1 MSTRILVGLM
11 LAALTASGCGGGS
24 DSSSSDGGQAKS
36 PSTASSAK
44 PPTVSSTIAD
54 GMTLTKAVPWRVS
67 AKPVGD
73 DVVGEVDFLIDGKKQ
88 WVERESPYV
97 FNDDHQV
104 LAPWLLGNG
113 QHVLVAHVTT
123 VNGAAADSTAHVT
136 VQTSLAA
143 NKQIAG
149 TYHRVVT
156 KADAKR
162 VQPYRIPS
170 KGAFGE
176 IPPPGRWTLHIKPNG
191 EIVGVDP
198 TTGTTKPFVEPYSLD
213 GSRLTLYGPAVW
225 RQPNPDEPNL
235 FCDPEKRSDYVWHR
249 AGPSLTIKNVQ
260 KTCADRDIVF
270 VGTWTRS

>member
-1 MSTRILVGLM
+1 MRARI
-11 LAALTASGCGGGS
+11 LAALTLAAVTASGCGGGS
-24 DSSSSDGGQAKS
+24 DSSSSGGGQATS
-36 PSTASSAK
+36 HTTASPAK

-54 GMTLTKAVPWRVS
+54 GMTLTKAVPWRVA

-73 DVVGEVDFLIDGKKQ
+73 DLVDEVDFVIDGKKR
-88 WVERESPYV
+88 WAERESPYV
-97 FNDDHQV
+97 FNDDQQV

-113 QHVLVAHVTT
+113 PHVLVTHVTT
-123 VNGAAADSTAHVT
+123 ADGAAAERTAHVT
-136 VQTSLAA
+136 VDASLAA

-149 TYHRVVT
+149 TYHRMVT

-162 VQPYRIPS
+162 VAPYRIPS

-198 TTGTTKPFVEPYSLD
+198 KNDTANPFVEPYSLD
-213 GSRLTLYGPAVW
+213 GSKLTLYGPAVW

-235 FCDPEKRSDYVWHR
+235 FCDPEKRSDYVWQKS
-249 AGPSLTIKNVQ
+249 GSSLTIKNIQ
-260 KTCADRDIVF
+260 KACADRDIVF

>member
-1 MSTRILVGLM
+1 MRARILVGLT
-11 LAALTASGCGGGS
+11 LAAATASGCGGGS
-24 DSSSSDGGQAKS
+24 DSSSPAGGQATS
-36 PSTASSAK
+36 RSTVASAK

-54 GMTLTKAVPWRVS
+54 GTTLTKAVPWRVS

-73 DVVGEVDFLIDGKKQ
+73 DIVEEVAFLIDGKKR

-97 FNDDHQV
+97 FDDDQQV
-104 LAPWLLGNG
+104 LPPWLLGNG
-113 QHVLVAHVTT
+113 PHVLVAHVTT

-136 VQTSLAA
+136 VHAPLAA

-149 TYHRVVT
+149 TYHRVVSR
-156 KADAKR
+156 ADIKR

-176 IPPPGRWTLHIKPNG
+176 IPPPGRWTLRIKPNG

-198 TTGTTKPFVEPYSLD
+198 KNDTANPFVEPYSLH
-213 GSRLTLYGPAVW
+213 GSRLTLHGPAVW

-235 FCDPEKRSDYVWHR
+235 FCDPEKGSDYVWR
-249 AGPSLTIKNVQ
+249 KSGPSLTIKNVR

-270 VGTWTRS
+270 VGTWTRA

>member
-1 MSTRILVGLM
+1 MWVAV
-11 LAALTASGCGGGS
+11 AALAVTAVSGCGGGS
-24 DSSSSDGGQAKS
+24 SKGPTASATTESPAAPPKVSSSISDGA
-36 PSTASSAK
+36 
-44 PPTVSSTIAD
+44 
-54 GMTLTKAVPWRVS
+54 TLTRAVTWRVGVQP
-67 AKPVGD
+67 AGD
-73 DVVGEVDFLIDGKKQ
+73 DVAEEVEFLVDGKKT

-97 FNDDHQV
+97 FNDDGQV

-113 QHVLVAHVTT
+113 PHTLVARVKTGG
-123 VNGAAADSTAHVT
+123 GATDSTAHVT
-136 VQTSLAA
+136 VHTSLAA
-143 NKQIAG
+143 NKQITG

-156 KADAKR
+156 KADVKR

-176 IPPPGRWTLHIKPNG
+176 IPPLGRWTLRIKPNG

-198 TTGTTKPFVEPYSLD
+198 KNGTASPFIEPYSLD
-213 GSRLTLYGPAVW
+213 GSKLTLYGPAVW

-249 AGPSLTIKNVQ
+249 SGPSLAITNVQ

-270 VGTWTRS
+270 VGTWIRS